1 MNGVDGNW
9 AVNLKPLKARIRKGK
24 NMNIFGDKTRGEH
37 FRVGVALAACF
48 TILCVLGAMFTAE
61 YKDRAHGGKWDWS
74 DLGWGMAGGV
84 VGQIVQLGILALIF
98 M

>member
-1 MNGVDGNW
+1 
-9 AVNLKPLKARIRKGK
+9 
-24 NMNIFGDKTRGEH
+24 MNIFGDKTRGEH
-37 FRVGVALAACF
+37 FRVGVALAFFF

-84 VGQIVQLGILALIF
+84 VGQLAQAGVVALIWF
-98 M
+98 NN